1 MCKNN
6 PCIKSLKL
14 NHCCQITSEG
24 VRNALH
30 MLNKLEIL
38 DIEGIKDSG
47 SSFFVDE
54 NQTLLDLNSSI
65 KFKFMK
71 K

>member
-1 MCKNN
+1 
-6 PCIKSLKL
+6 
-14 NHCCQITSEG
+14 
-24 VRNALH
+24 

-65 KFKFMK
+65 KFKSMK